1 MQGAGVSEFAS
12 DFAGGA
18 PGFAGAIWRTRFSVL
33 LVRLCGAMTKILC
46 VEPDLAVR
54 ETRCA
59 VLKCS
64 GWDATS
70 ASPQVAEIVLR
81 GQRFDLLV
89 VSALNDRDL
98 HRVINL
104 SDGAEVLVLEELTTP
119 SELLSLVAEKLSG
132 QRRA

>member
-1 MQGAGVSEFAS
+1 MAYAAS
-12 DFAGGA
+12 PFCWLDYA
-18 PGFAGAIWRTRFSVL
+18 VL
-33 LVRLCGAMTKILC
+33 AMTKILC

-54 ETRCA
+54 ESRCA

-119 SELLSLVAEKLSG
+119 SELLSLVA
-132 QRRA
+132 QRLNRQQARA

>member
-1 MQGAGVSEFAS
+1 
-12 DFAGGA
+12 
-18 PGFAGAIWRTRFSVL
+18 
-33 LVRLCGAMTKILC
+33 MTKILC

-119 SELLSLVAEKLSG
+119 SELLSLVAQTLTAS
-132 QRRA
+132 RRGLRLGCMDPPYLTEARIKNG